1 MACEQNS
8 SRISRLACQIGVGI
22 SALASKRSFYAG
34 VAVGAAGTAGAMA
47 VAKALRRSASPRSVA
62 IQTQPLPAGGIT
74 VGGTRVNSLQISK
87 GDLMAA
93 KNRPGARDNPIQLSK
108 EGLEAARSTSLQSGT
123 RANPRPVPILGAA
136 PTPPPETKLRPGS
149 LRMRTSSGQ
158 TFITQNSYR
167 VVRSDGS
174 DTGLAI
180 TPYFRQAEDGQYSED
195 QNAWGV
201 THAGSGSL
209 ISGPYD
215 NVAHAQGL
223 ATRLS
228 PLPWTAPVVP
238 SQDVE
243 QARQIIK
250 TYQQSAEEGQA

>member
-1 MACEQNS
+1 MACERNS
-8 SRISRLACQIGVGI
+8 SRISKLACQIGVGI
-22 SALASKRSFYAG
+22 SALASKRSFYVG

-47 VAKALRRSASPRSVA
+47 LAKALHRSASPRSVT
-62 IQTQPLPAGGIT
+62 IQTQPLPAGG
-74 VGGTRVNSLQISK
+74 GTQANSLQISK
-87 GDLMAA
+87 GDLTAA

-108 EGLEAARSTSLQSGT
+108 EGLEGARSTSPQVGT
-123 RANPRPVPILGAA
+123 RANPKPVPILGAA

-215 NVAHAQGL
+215 DVVRAQGL

-228 PLPWTAPVVP
+228 PLLWTAPVVP